1 MDENRLSTT
10 ANRNNL
16 PQIFRVTHPF
26 HPLYQQEFELVDR
39 RLNWGEDRV
48 YFHDAL
54 CDLKSILTRYT
65 SVKAEDPFVS
75 VARGRAYFRTK
86 DLLALVGTINGMVE
100 R

>member
-54 CDLKSILTRYT
+54 CDLKSIHTRYT

-75 VARGRAYFRTK
+75 IAQGRAYFRTK
-86 DLLALVGTINGMVE
+86 DLLALVGAINGMDG
-100 R
+100 